1 MTPTTHFKRI
11 LLPVDGS
18 EYSMDAAVQAVEL
31 ARIANGSVVL
41 LHCHRPV
48 PTALG
53 QPNFQELTEQYAREA
68 AELLAPYR
76 EMLTR
81 LNIPYDDKIVGG
93 PTADVICEVAELE
106 KCDCIVMGTRGKSG
120 LESLVLGSVTHKV
133 LHLAPC
139 PVLVVR

>member
-1 MTPTTHFKRI
+1 MLYEVITKRI

-31 ARIANGSVVL
+31 ARIAGGSIVL

-76 EMLTR
+76 EMR
-81 LNIPYDDKIVGG
+81 NNFV
-93 PTADVICEVAELE
+93 
-106 KCDCIVMGTRGKSG
+106 
-120 LESLVLGSVTHKV
+120 
-133 LHLAPC
+133 
-139 PVLVVR
+139 

>member
-1 MTPTTHFKRI
+1 
-11 LLPVDGS
+11 
-18 EYSMDAAVQAVEL
+18 
-31 ARIANGSVVL
+31 
-41 LHCHRPV
+41 
-48 PTALG
+48 
-53 QPNFQELTEQYAREA
+53 
-68 AELLAPYR
+68 
-76 EMLTR
+76 MLTR

>member
-1 MTPTTHFKRI
+1 MTPKTHFKRI

-31 ARIANGSVVL
+31 ARISDGSIVL

-81 LNIPYDDKIVGG
+81 LNISYDDKIVGG